1 MLAGAFAAM
10 LESKGQGHLNER
22 LFPADMNLSPK
33 PNRGRLPPH
42 LRNPVSSSSS
52 SLSSSSSSPTVS
64 MSSSSSSS
72 TSSSFAN
79 STRNLRSLA
88 VVSPDPELDSG
99 SQFPDDDVSLLEP
112 LLPSP
117 FAPAPVPALPV
128 AEETDPKPDL
138 RDFSSVAAY
147 TRALNAFEKRKT
159 ERGTKRAAAPPAT
172 EPSDDDATT
181 AATRTTAGK
190 AARTLDPTPSSASS
204 IDSDFARACA
214 ASRIEGLL
222 EQVRRAERVE
232 RERRELL
239 EEVNLLA
246 AQSIPA
252 AASAASPPL
261 VLLSTPTITAAS
273 SSSSSSSSAMAS
285 ASASATSASASASAS
300 ANSASSIAS
309 FSGSGLMSSSASVCS
324 STPTSS
330 SDSGTSTSTSTSA
343 PRPEPRLAASCS
355 VPTSAPHP
363 PVRPHPMQRLANLL
377 QREGVPHS
385 PLAQAP

>member
-22 LFPADMNLSPK
+22 LFPTDMNLSPK

-64 MSSSSSSS
+64 MSSSSSSSNS

-128 AEETDPKPDL
+128 PEETDPKPDL

-159 ERGTKRAAAPPAT
+159 ERGTKRAAAPSAT
-172 EPSDDDATT
+172 EPSDDDAMT
-181 AATRTTAGK
+181 AATRTSAGK
-190 AARTLDPTPSSASS
+190 AARTLDPTTTTPSSASS

-239 EEVNLLA
+239 EEVNILA

-273 SSSSSSSSAMAS
+273 SSSSSSAMA
-285 ASASATSASASASAS
+285 
-300 ANSASSIAS
+300 
-309 FSGSGLMSSSASVCS
+309 M
-324 STPTSS
+324 P
-330 SDSGTSTSTSTSA
+330 
-343 PRPEPRLAASCS
+343 
-355 VPTSAPHP
+355 VPVPVPVLVQIP
-363 PVRPHPMQRLANLL
+363 PVP
-377 QREGVPHS
+377 S
-385 PLAQAP
+385 PVSAAPV